1 MRSRPLVVEGKPVT
15 HALVC
20 ITAFASNNARRVA
33 ILREVLSTVAEWQLR
48 THTVAITQDKELLL
62 SSLGEDAAGALL
74 QQIEETRP
82 REKHMLAWAHRSVIE
97 RARRSKTY
105 QLFLYLEDDIKLSWA
120 ALQAWALDEAL
131 LQRAFGRG
139 LLHRGFFRFEQC
151 GKGLLSAPTICCF
164 DPDACSFSR
173 AAGSALLS
181 RGIERWQCKVSVR
194 GRRFVGLP
202 NPYHASWVM
211 GPAQLERFVHSAHWH
226 TSTGRVPGGVREAAA
241 AGDAYLSIASARN
254 RSELSDCST
263 TSLVPYTLSNES
275 GAIPRLDHAAGVQHL
290 GQNYGAKLH
299 GNVVS
304 VDDCIRGGVGRLVAP
319 LEVGSWRTGI
329 ECALLL
335 AVVAA
340 VCYVVGMRRRSR
352 YPV

>member
-1 MRSRPLVVEGKPVT
+1 MGNRQESVG
-15 HALVC
+15 
-20 ITAFASNNARRVA
+20 RRVA
-33 ILREVLSTVAEWQLR
+33 PP
-48 THTVAITQDKELLL
+48 
-62 SSLGEDAAGALL
+62 L
-74 QQIEETRP
+74 Q
-82 REKHMLAWAHRSVIE
+82 
-97 RARRSKTY
+97 
-105 QLFLYLEDDIKLSWA
+105 
-120 ALQAWALDEAL
+120 
-131 LQRAFGRG
+131 
-139 LLHRGFFRFEQC
+139 
-151 GKGLLSAPTICCF
+151 
-164 DPDACSFSR
+164 
-173 AAGSALLS
+173 
-181 RGIERWQCKVSVR
+181 
-194 GRRFVGLP
+194 
-202 NPYHASWVM
+202 
-211 GPAQLERFVHSAHWH
+211 
-226 TSTGRVPGGVREAAA
+226 AAA

-335 AVVAA
+335 AA
-340 VCYVVGMRRRSR
+340 VCYVVGMRRRSC